1 MAAKI
6 YRKTARNA
14 ASEASAGPGRRKRR
28 SAKRARLVSG
38 TGRPRGGSGEN
49 KQREFLPD
57 WKLVGESV
65 ASIRRELG
73 HAQAPAARLA
83 GISQSYLS
91 SLEAGERKP
100 TVDSLRKIAIGW
112 GVSVRDL
119 IPKGW

>member
-6 YRKTARNA
+6 SRKTAKNA
-14 ASEASAGPGRRKRR
+14 ASEASAKK
-28 SAKRARLVSG
+28 A
-38 TGRPRGGSGEN
+38 GRPRGGSGEN
-49 KQREFLPD
+49 KQREFSPD
-57 WKLVGESV
+57 WAVVGKTV
-65 ASIRRELG
+65 AAVRLAAG
-73 HAQAPAARLA
+73 HSQAGGAKLA

-119 IPKGW
+119 IPAGW